1 MSTLLIALR
10 ITHILAGVYW
20 VGAALMMN
28 FFIGP
33 SVGATG
39 DAGRQFIGHIMAKTK
54 FSMSMNYAVILALGA
69 GTALYW
75 IDSNGFSS
83 AWMSS
88 GAGTVFGIGGVFG
101 LIGGV
106 AGFMNGSNN
115 RKLGALGSQIQG
127 KPTPEQMAQIQA
139 VQKQQAIIIPLTTYS
154 LLIATL
160 CMASAR
166 YFTF

>member
-1 MSTLLIALR
+1 MSTILIALR
-10 ITHILAGVYW
+10 IIHILAGVYW

-39 DAGRQFIGHIMAKTK
+39 EAGRQFIGHIMAKTK
-54 FSMSMNYAVILALGA
+54 FSTSMTYAVILTLGA
-69 GTALYW
+69 GTFLYS
-75 IDSNGFSS
+75 IDSKGFSS
-83 AWMSS
+83 AWMASS
-88 GAGTVFGIGGVFG
+88 PGIVFGVGSIFG

-106 AGFMNGSNN
+106 VGFMNGANN
-115 RKLGALGSQIQG
+115 RKLGALGAQIQG

-139 VQKQQAIIIPLTTYS
+139 VQKQQAVIIPLNTYS